1 MRTSDAIDKIAPA
14 LVKAQSAFE
23 GAAKSSANPHFR
35 SKYADLAAVVDAT
48 KEALSTNGLAVVQA
62 LGAVTDGKLA
72 ITTTLLHSSGQWL
85 AADLQIPVQKLDPQG
100 FGSASTYGRRYALMA
115 LLGVP
120 AVDDDGEAAMER
132 GKPEKPQPAAA
143 NTIHEDGEDWPGCP
157 VEGVEVLNASQAKK
171 LGKGDLAGD
180 LIHGIREMK
189 DVWDVEAFLNKHTGE
204 IATWPKPWRVRAANE
219 FRIQCEDI
227 NVDLAEIM
235 NPKGKAA

>member
-1 MRTSDAIDKIAPA
+1 MRTSEQIDKIAPA
-14 LVKAQSAFE
+14 LVKAQGAFD
-23 GAAKSSANPHFR
+23 GAAKGAVNPQFK
-35 SKYADLAAVVDAT
+35 SKYADLAAVVEAT
-48 KEALSTNGLAVVQA
+48 REALAANGLAVVQA
-62 LGAVTDGKLA
+62 LGAVTDGKLK

-85 AADLQIPVQKLDPQG
+85 AADLEIPVQRLDPQG

-132 GKPEKPQPAAA
+132 KPQPAPAAA

-157 VEGVEVLNASQAKK
+157 IEGVEVLNASQAKK

-180 LIHGIREMK
+180 LIHVIRELK

-204 IATWPKPWRVRAANE
+204 IATWPKPWRVKAANE
-219 FRIQCEDI
+219 FRLQCEDI
-227 NVDLAEIM
+227 NVDLAEIL